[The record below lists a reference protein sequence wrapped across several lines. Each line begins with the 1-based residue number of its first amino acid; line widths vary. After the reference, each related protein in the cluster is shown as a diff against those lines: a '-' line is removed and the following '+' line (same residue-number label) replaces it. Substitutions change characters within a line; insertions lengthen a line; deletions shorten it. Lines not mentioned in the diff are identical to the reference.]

1 MVRAVRGK
9 ELDVERKMMQT
20 MKGSGRRSEK
30 KRATEIPADGGSDC
44 KNIKERREE
53 ADSDQLLTISNAA
66 MFQRIMS
73 EEDVCKGV
81 VETIL
86 GIELEG
92 IVYRNT
98 EQSIEPGIDR
108 KGVRLDAYV
117 KGQSS
122 AYDVEMQSYYR
133 LGLGRRFRY
142 YQSAV
147 DTDLLSK
154 GQDYGELPESYVIFI
169 CTCDPY
175 GRGLARYS
183 IDPSCKEDEALDTGF
198 GCHWVALNARAY
210 REAQSASLRN
220 LLEYVDRGK
229 VGDDPLVRLIAKRV
243 DDANKDRKWV
253 RKVFSGLSAEE
264 DAWMQARIARREGM
278 AEGMEKGMEEG
289 AAQERIRYGKLVARL
304 LSDGRTDDLS
314 AAASDSGLLA
324 RLYEEHGL

>member
-1 MVRAVRGK
+1 M
-9 ELDVERKMMQT
+9 
-20 MKGSGRRSEK
+20 
-30 KRATEIPADGGSDC
+30 
-44 KNIKERREE
+44 
-53 ADSDQLLTISNAA
+53 
-66 MFQRIMS
+66 
-73 EEDVCKGV
+73 
-81 VETIL
+81 
-86 GIELEG
+86 
-92 IVYRNT
+92 
-98 EQSIEPGIDR
+98 
-108 KGVRLDAYV
+108 
-117 KGQSS
+117 
-122 AYDVEMQSYYR
+122 
-133 LGLGRRFRY
+133 
-142 YQSAV
+142 
-147 DTDLLSK
+147 
-154 GQDYGELPESYVIFI
+154 
-169 CTCDPY
+169 
-175 GRGLARYS
+175 
-183 IDPSCKEDEALDTGF
+183 
-198 GCHWVALNARAY
+198 ALNARAY